1 MSHFSQSV
9 IQIDRGKQQVPMHPS
24 QFSFLWHA
32 PSTSS
37 NVSGPPKLSNKT
49 PTLGKAAEPGAKGDG
64 VDFVVGVVTLMLLLS
79 PPRVVKSSKGME
91 TAGVVMEEEEEEEEA
106 CLPVVGR
113 TKADDKVVTVQSV
126 WSSLATCKSF
136 MIQ

>member
-1 MSHFSQSV
+1 M
-9 IQIDRGKQQVPMHPS
+9 
-24 QFSFLWHA
+24 
-32 PSTSS
+32 
-37 NVSGPPKLSNKT
+37 SNKT

-79 PPRVVKSSKGME
+79 PPRVVKSSRGME
-91 TAGVVMEEEEEEEEA
+91 TAGVVMEEEEA

>member
-1 MSHFSQSV
+1 M
-9 IQIDRGKQQVPMHPS
+9 
-24 QFSFLWHA
+24 
-32 PSTSS
+32 
-37 NVSGPPKLSNKT
+37 SNKT

-64 VDFVVGVVTLMLLLS
+64 VALVVGVVTLMLLLS
-79 PPRVVKSSKGME
+79 PPRGVKSSRGME
-91 TAGVVMEEEEEEEEA
+91 TAGVVMEEEEEDEA

-136 MIQ
+136 MMMMMIQ